1 MAIHDVLGICGVVSL
16 LVAFGSLQQGWL
28 SAQDWRYYAANALGA
43 LLILVS
49 LWVDFNLSAFV
60 IEVCW
65 LLISVIGLVTT
76 LRPDEE
82 EMG

>member
-1 MAIHDVLGICGVVSL
+1 MAIHDVLGICGVISL

-65 LLISVIGLVTT
+65 LLISVAGLLTSLGSNEKEV
-76 LRPDEE
+76 
-82 EMG
+82 G